1 MTAHAQG
8 LLDRIN
14 AAPLP
19 RVAPRVIGIDLSLTC
34 TGLSDGFQAWCH
46 PTHGRAT
53 DDLTARDD
61 RLRRIT
67 DTVMA
72 YVSPA
77 VRTNLVV
84 LEGPS
89 HNSRHGNAWDR
100 AGLWWRLVHRL
111 LAQDVPLAVAP
122 PACRAKYATGKG
134 NAGKD
139 AVLLAASRRWPD
151 CPISNNNEADAL
163 VLAQM
168 GLDWLG
174 RPTVPM
180 PATHKAALTGVAWPE
195 RPTGEL
201 PPDA

>member
-1 MTAHAQG
+1 MTG
-8 LLDRIN
+8 LLDRID

-19 RVAPRVIGIDLSLTC
+19 RVLGVDLSLTA
-34 TGLSDGFQAWCH
+34 TGVSNGSWCQTISV
-46 PTHGRAT
+46 PGRAG
-53 DDLTARDD
+53 DDLVARDE
-61 RLRRIT
+61 RLHKIA
-67 DTVMA
+67 D
-72 YVSPA
+72 YVLWLVGQPD
-77 VRTNLVV
+77 LVV
-84 LEGPS
+84 IEGPS
-89 HNSRHGNAWDR
+89 HNSRNGHVWDR
-100 AGLWWRLVHRL
+100 AGLWWRVVHRL
-111 LAQDVPLAVAP
+111 LAREVPLAVAP
-122 PACRAKYATGKG
+122 PASRAKYATGKG

-139 AVLLAASRRWPD
+139 TVLLAASRRWSD